1 MLVTLHEKPVA
12 CRNGVLE
19 FLDPRLLEFGDGAAA
34 HADEVIV
41 MASLVGKFVSC
52 VPVVELAFVHDIAL
66 SEHLHGPIHS
76 RITNARIGKPDLL
89 EKSIDGEVLVYF
101 EERVDDQTSLLGGA
115 QPAAR
120 HIGVESRTK

>member
-1 MLVTLHEKPVA
+1 MARGTDSVEFMLVTLHEKPVA

-66 SEHLHGPIHS
+66 SEHLHGSIDG
-76 RITNARIGKPDLL
+76 RIANARIGNANSL
-89 EKSIDGEVLVYF
+89 EKGINGEVLVHI
-101 EERVDDQTSLLGGA
+101 EERVDDQTPLLCG
-115 QPAAR
+115 
-120 HIGVESRTK
+120 T